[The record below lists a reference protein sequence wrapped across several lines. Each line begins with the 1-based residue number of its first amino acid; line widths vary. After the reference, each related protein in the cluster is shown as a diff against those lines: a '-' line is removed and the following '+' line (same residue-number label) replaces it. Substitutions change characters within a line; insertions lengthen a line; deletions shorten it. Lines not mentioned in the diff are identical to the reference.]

1 METTEFHKTSE
12 ILLTS
17 VYALMRLYYGLFDKE
32 KYSKSFMETLV
43 CTCISILL
51 PSIHLPECLGVPLL
65 MPLKAPPT
73 CKAAVVEIRCSWWKL
88 IVGFIELSWNEKGH
102 ISDWW
107 PGQMWLFHSVLF
119 MPRLCDPG
127 CWRKKKKNPTT
138 KGFICHSS
146 SRETFL
152 SLDGSF
158 KSRA

>member
-17 VYALMRLYYGLFDKE
+17 VYALMRLYYGVFDKE
-32 KYSKSFMETLV
+32 KYSKSFMETLF

-65 MPLKAPPT
+65 MPLKTPPT
-73 CKAAVVEIRCSWWKL
+73 CKAAVVEIRYSWWKL

-102 ISDWW
+102 ISHWW

-119 MPRLCDPG
+119 MQGFVIQDVG
-127 CWRKKKKNPTT
+127 GKKKNPTT
-138 KGFICHSS
+138 NGFICHSS

-152 SLDGSF
+152 SADGSF